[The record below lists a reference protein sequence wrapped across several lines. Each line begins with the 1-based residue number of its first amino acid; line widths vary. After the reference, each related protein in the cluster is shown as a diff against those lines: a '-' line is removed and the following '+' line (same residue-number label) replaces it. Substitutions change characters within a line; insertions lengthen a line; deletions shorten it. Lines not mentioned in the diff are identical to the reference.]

1 MPLTTLVLVQE
12 NDWNGR
18 LPREMAGGIFE
29 APGQFK
35 PVENT
40 SSVCHVASSELKK
53 EGVLDNG
60 FILPIRL
67 FVHLDIIHGGRA
79 RSEQYHSGLSST

>member
-1 MPLTTLVLVQE
+1 MPLTTLLVVQE

-29 APGQFK
+29 VSGQFK

-53 EGVLDNG
+53 RGSWIMD
-60 FILPIRL
+60 
-67 FVHLDIIHGGRA
+67 
-79 RSEQYHSGLSST
+79 SSYPYVCSFTWI